1 MVYVMSDIHGEYEK
15 YKAML
20 EKINFIDDDV
30 LYVLGDV
37 IDRGPEPV
45 KILIDMSLR
54 HNVYP
59 IFGNHELMALDVL
72 KALAVDVT
80 EENYATHMTTEIINK
95 MYVWQEN
102 GGDITLSKFKAL
114 PNEERQSLIEYMEE
128 FAPYEICKIGNKKF
142 ILAHSTLGADFD
154 ERKSLDSL
162 NFAFLAFDR
171 TSYNRKFF
179 EDDNTFVVSGHTPT
193 ITIHSS
199 PTVYRCCNNITID
212 CGAVFGGRLAC
223 LCLDT
228 MEEYYV

>member
-199 PTVYRCCNNITID
+199 PTVYRCCNNINID

>member
-1 MVYVMSDIHGEYEK
+1 MIYVMSDIHGEYEK

-20 EKINFIDDDV
+20 EKINFTDDDV

-45 KILIDMSLR
+45 KILADMSMR

-72 KALAVDVT
+72 KVLAVDVT
-80 EENYATHMTTEIINK
+80 EENYATHITTEIINK

-102 GGDITLSKFKAL
+102 GGDVTLAQFKSL
-114 PNEERQSLIEYMEE
+114 HPEERLELIEYMEE
-128 FAPYEICKIGNKKF
+128 FSPYEVCKIGTKRF
-142 ILAHSTLGADFD
+142 ILVHSTLGADFD
-154 ERKSLDSL
+154 ESKSLDSL
-162 NFAFLAFDR
+162 NYAFLAFDR
-171 TSYNRKFF
+171 ISYTRRFF

-193 ITIHSS
+193 ITVHGS
-199 PTVYRCCNNITID
+199 PTVYRCCNNINID

-223 LCLDT
+223 LCLNT
-228 MEEYYV
+228 MKEYYV

>member
-1 MVYVMSDIHGEYEK
+1 MIYVMSDIHGEYDK

-20 EKINFIDDDV
+20 EKINFSDNDE
-30 LYVLGDV
+30 LYILGDV

-45 KILIDMSLR
+45 RILQDMAMR

-80 EENYATHMTTEIINK
+80 EDNYASQITTEIINK
-95 MYVWQEN
+95 MYVWQNN
-102 GGDITLSKFKAL
+102 GGDITLAKFKAL
-114 PNEERQSLIEYMEE
+114 PNNERQDLIEYMEE
-128 FAPYEICKIGNKKF
+128 FAPYEVLKIGNKKF
-142 ILAHSTLGADFD
+142 VLVHSTLGSDFD
-154 ERKSLDSL
+154 ESKPLDSL
-162 NFAFLAFDR
+162 NYAFLAFDR
-171 TSYNRKFF
+171 TSYNRSFF
-179 EDDNTFVVSGHTPT
+179 TDENTFVVSGHTPT

-199 PTVYRCCNNITID
+199 PTVYRMCNNINID

-228 MEEYYV
+228 MKEYYI